1 MKPFKFFQNK
11 PERVFSN
18 WMGRMDDY
26 FLGGITTEPTR
37 PLEPTDP
44 EYYNTDEFVFCD
56 VTQIMF
62 DPIWLT
68 PYKHMLFRHIEEG
81 NTVQGQRIES
91 NHPMWNFP
99 DII

>member
-1 MKPFKFFQNK
+1 
-11 PERVFSN
+11 
-18 WMGRMDDY
+18 MDDY